1 MKKVFNI
8 LFYAIACGALG
19 LGIGAQVAGTDMKL
33 LVIVPYIIAGI
44 FYILG
49 IIMSSL
55 VIADAKNKRNIDI
68 TLQKKDII
76 LQIGETYTVSKRGL
90 IHAGKYQVLATNEND
105 KSVNIRLNDF
115 VKEYKHNTAL
125 VLANGDT
132 ISARSSN
139 VILRQ

>member
-1 MKKVFNI
+1 MKRVFNI

-33 LVIVPYIIAGI
+33 LMVVPYIVAGV
-44 FYILG
+44 FFVLA

-55 VIADAKNKRNIDI
+55 VVADNKTERNKNV

-76 LQIGETYTVSKRGL
+76 LQVGETYTVSKRGE
-90 IHAGKYQVLATNEND
+90 IRGGQYQVLATNEND
-105 KSVNIRLNDF
+105 KTVNIRLNDY
-115 VKEYKHNTAL
+115 VKEYKHNTTL